1 MNELQFIVVDPA
13 TGKVS
18 MRLMNRYVKGLEKL
32 AQEVIYKIVN
42 TEIINESLKYNVNAQ
57 EELRIL
63 FTNALK
69 LVEQSIKN
77 EQEQIKNL
85 PDDERLYSL
94 ELISITPSKDNEII
108 LKINVISESGRGKI
122 FSLTF

>member
-18 MRLMNRYVKGLEKL
+18 MKLMNRYVKGLEKL

-57 EELRIL
+57 EELRVL

-94 ELISITPSKDNEII
+94 ELISITPSESNEIV

>member
-18 MRLMNRYVKGLEKL
+18 MKLMNRYVKGLEKL

-57 EELRIL
+57 EELRVL

-94 ELISITPSKDNEII
+94 ELISITPSESNEIV
-108 LKINVISESGRGKI
+108 LKINVISESGRAKI